1 MKGLTTTK
9 LFSLIKQ
16 SRNMND
22 MQKNIE
28 DGLMNPDASSYLKRL
43 LDKSGLTPPEVAKEV
58 FLDRSYTYQLF
69 NGIRHPNRN
78 ILLRFSFA
86 FHLSL
91 DETQRLLKLHQKGEL
106 YPRILRDAVIIYS
119 IEKKH
124 ELIDA
129 NELIVSI
136 GEAPLFSE
144 EI

>member
-1 MKGLTTTK
+1 MKGLTTTR

-28 DGLMNPDASSYLKRL
+28 DGLMNPDASAYLKNL

-86 FHLSL
+86 FHLNL

-119 IEKKH
+119 IEKKY

>member
-69 NGIRHPNRN
+69 NGIRHPTA
-78 ILLRFSFA
+78 ISFSA
-86 FHLSL
+86 FLSL
-91 DETQRLLKLHQKGEL
+91 F
-106 YPRILRDAVIIYS
+106 I
-119 IEKKH
+119 
-124 ELIDA
+124 
-129 NELIVSI
+129 
-136 GEAPLFSE
+136 
-144 EI
+144 